1 MKKIMNIL
9 WNSLKYIKLD
19 MIGYF
24 LCCHLNIFL
33 SHRVLLFCSW
43 GIVSLQMKWD
53 SYLAWQYI
61 CKLFPC
67 YRQLVSFWWPKKLS
81 AIVVFTY
88 YLSNYDLLKN
98 IVICFIPLLPK
109 YVHYAWQW
117 VSNYRFARFWH
128 PTCKFVVNTSLM
140 NNCMHTRILIYRY
153 FLWKPGL
160 RVVFFLFFKLTK
172 SN

>member
-67 YRQLVSFWWPKKLS
+67 YRQLVSFWWPKKIKCNCS
-81 AIVVFTY
+81 FHI
-88 YLSNYDLLKN
+88 LLIKLW
-98 IVICFIPLLPK
+98 FIKEHCHLLYSPPTQKCPL
-109 YVHYAWQW
+109 
-117 VSNYRFARFWH
+117 
-128 PTCKFVVNTSLM
+128 
-140 NNCMHTRILIYRY
+140 CMTM
-153 FLWKPGL
+153 G
-160 RVVFFLFFKLTK
+160 FKLQICTFLTP
-172 SN
+172 NMQICR